1 MTANA
6 DLILAGISGGGAAGS
21 ALAWFG
27 PTGTTAP
34 TSATSS
40 LNAAFKDAGWISEDG
55 LTKAVAEETTD
66 ITAFGTL
73 VPVRKLVTK
82 SEFSFKL
89 TMLEHNV
96 VSLNVYNRLPLTGG
110 SAIVVDPDDGTAD
123 WTEGTH
129 RVQKY
134 AAVFDMVDGTNH
146 LRCYCPSV
154 EVTDRDDVTIKASA
168 PVPYGVTLTAYPG
181 SDGVA
186 AHWFVLL
193 AALIVP

>member
-1 MTANA
+1 MAANA
-6 DLILAGISGGGAAGS
+6 DLILAGISGGGTAGT

-66 ITAFGTL
+66 IPAFGTL

-89 TMLEHNV
+89 TMLEHNA
-96 VSLNVYNRLPLTGG
+96 VSLSVYNRLPVTGSG
-110 SAIVVDPDDGTAD
+110 TIVIETVGGTTD

-129 RVQKY
+129 RTQKY
-134 AAVFDMVDGTNH
+134 AAVFDLVDGTNH

-154 EVTDRDDVTIKASA
+154 EVTDRDDVAIKASS
-168 PVPYGVTLTAYPG
+168 PITYGVTLTAYPG

-186 AHWFVLL
+186 AHWFALL
-193 AALIVP
+193 AALIAP